1 MAETPSAAA
10 PPALFHDRA
19 VIVSTGDELMTG
31 QLQDSNARWLSE
43 QLIAAAI
50 LPVEHVAVGDS
61 LPDLA
66 GTLRRAAERAPLVI
80 MSGGLG
86 PTDGDLTRAALAE
99 ILDEPLVV
107 DEDAKAAITDMLTRR
122 GRAVTERQLRQAQ
135 RPRSAACLANAMG
148 TAPGLHA
155 RIQARTTAPP
165 LCFTDVF
172 ALPGPPGEL
181 RPMFERGVL
190 PLLRPRPGHAV
201 VTRLLHLVGLA
212 EADCVQMLGDL
223 TRRDRNPLV
232 GITAS
237 GGVLTIRIRF
247 AGSGDAAQAR
257 LAVDVT
263 EASIRKVLTDHVLDP
278 GPAFLTDGGSQAG
291 QTALAQSVLT
301 SLRACGQTLCTVESC
316 TGGLLGE
323 MLTRIPGS
331 SAAYIGGYVTYSNE
345 LKARLGISRET
356 LTAHGAVSAP
366 VAEQMARAGL
376 QASGAMH
383 SLAITGIA
391 GPDGGS
397 AAKPVGTVHIAL
409 ASGETAPAPSPT
421 VSIDGRLFRFTG
433 DREDIRR
440 RAAASALAMLH
451 FRLRGHA
458 PGSVRL
464 LWEERT

>member
-1 MAETPSAAA
+1 MAETSLATA
-10 PPALFHDRA
+10 PPSFFHDRA

-43 QLIAAAI
+43 QLIAAGI
-50 LPVEHVAVGDS
+50 LPVEHVAVGDA
-61 LPDLA
+61 LPDLT

-135 RPRSAACLANAMG
+135 RPRSARCLPNMMG

-155 RIQARTTAPP
+155 RIQTRSAAPP
-165 LCFTDVF
+165 RPVADVF

-181 RPMFERGVL
+181 RPMFERAVL
-190 PLLRPRPGHAV
+190 PLLRPRPGHAL
-201 VTRLLHLVGLA
+201 VTRLLHIAGLA

-257 LAVDVT
+257 LAVDTT
-263 EASIRKVLTDHVLDP
+263 EARIREALADHVLDP
-278 GPAFLTDGGSQAG
+278 GPAPFTDGGSQAG

-331 SAAYIGGYVTYSNE
+331 SAAYIGGYVTYSND
-345 LKARLGISRET
+345 LKARLGVSRET
-356 LTAHGAVSAP
+356 LSTHGAVSSP

-397 AAKPVGTVHIAL
+397 EAKPVGTVHIAL
-409 ASGETAPAPSPT
+409 ASGGTSPT
-421 VSIDGRLFRFTG
+421 ASPATSIDCRRFRFTG
-433 DREDIRR
+433 DRDDIRR
-440 RAAASALAMLH
+440 RAAASALTMLH
-451 FRLRGHA
+451 FRLRGHPA
-458 PGSVRL
+458 GSVRL
-464 LWEERT
+464 LWEAGT